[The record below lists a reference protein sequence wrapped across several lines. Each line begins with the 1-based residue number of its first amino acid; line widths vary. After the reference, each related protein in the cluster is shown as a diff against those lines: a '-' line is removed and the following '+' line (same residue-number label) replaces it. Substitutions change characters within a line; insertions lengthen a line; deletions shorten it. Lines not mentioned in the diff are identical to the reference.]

1 MVKGHL
7 GGRFSFSLN
16 GTQLRHANCRSLIP
30 KDERGPESGLK
41 ILSNLF
47 ILNKSGGES
56 GIVSRPISEI
66 TPTME
71 KSFYPFV
78 IADTFEIAA
87 MKLDIG

>member
-56 GIVSRPISEI
+56 GIRIQLI
-66 TPTME
+66 TQ
-71 KSFYPFV
+71 FQ
-78 IADTFEIAA
+78 
-87 MKLDIG
+87 